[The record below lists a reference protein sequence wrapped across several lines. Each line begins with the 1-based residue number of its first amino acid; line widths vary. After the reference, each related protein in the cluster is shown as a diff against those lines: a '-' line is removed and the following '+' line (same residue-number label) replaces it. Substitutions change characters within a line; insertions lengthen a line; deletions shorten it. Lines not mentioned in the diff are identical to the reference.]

1 MKSKKKYWVG
11 GLIILVAFSVL
22 VFQGLNRSMMTYL
35 NVRDLNQPDVNR
47 FSKTIQV
54 TGIVQPGSIEKVF
67 TNEQVKFLLQD
78 LEEPDVAISVTYQ
91 GILPDNFKPGIQV
104 VAQGILET
112 SQSLRAEKIFVKCPS
127 KYEASE

>member
-54 TGIVQPGSIEKVF
+54 TGIVQPGSIQKVF
-67 TNEQVKFLLQD
+67 ANEQVTFMLQD
-78 LEEPDVAISVTYQ
+78 LDEPDVAISVTYQ

-112 SQSLRAEKIFVKCPS
+112 NQSLRAEKLFVKCPS